1 MLGFID
7 RFLTLWIFLAIFLG
21 LILGIIFPNI
31 ALFWNLFEYKS
42 VNVVL
47 TLCLILMMYPPLA
60 KVDYAKL
67 SKVFDSKKVILLSVG
82 GKIKCRK
89 RKIKCRI
96 FATNY
101 LSFNLKLKL

>member
-31 ALFWNLFEYKS
+31 ALLWNLFEYKS

-67 SKVFDSKKVILLSVG
+67 SKVFDSKKVILLSMILNWFIG
-82 GKIKCRK
+82 PFCL
-89 RKIKCRI
+89 C
-96 FATNY
+96 
-101 LSFNLKLKL
+101 LS

>member
-7 RFLTLWIFLAIFLG
+7 RFLTLWIFLAIFG
-21 LILGIIFPNI
+21 FNFRYHFPQYRFIL
-31 ALFWNLFEYKS
+31 NLFEYKS

-67 SKVFDSKKVILLSVG
+67 SKVFDSKKLS
-82 GKIKCRK
+82 C
-89 RKIKCRI
+89 
-96 FATNY
+96 F
-101 LSFNLKLKL
+101 L

>member
-42 VNVVL
+42 
-47 TLCLILMMYPPLA
+47 CKCSIDFMSY
-60 KVDYAKL
+60 
-67 SKVFDSKKVILLSVG
+67 FDDVSAFG
-82 GKIKCRK
+82 
-89 RKIKCRI
+89 
-96 FATNY
+96 
-101 LSFNLKLKL
+101 

>member
-31 ALFWNLFEYKS
+31 ALLWNLFEYKS

-47 TLCLILMMYPPLA
+47 TLCLILMM
-60 KVDYAKL
+60 
-67 SKVFDSKKVILLSVG
+67 
-82 GKIKCRK
+82 
-89 RKIKCRI
+89 
-96 FATNY
+96 
-101 LSFNLKLKL
+101 